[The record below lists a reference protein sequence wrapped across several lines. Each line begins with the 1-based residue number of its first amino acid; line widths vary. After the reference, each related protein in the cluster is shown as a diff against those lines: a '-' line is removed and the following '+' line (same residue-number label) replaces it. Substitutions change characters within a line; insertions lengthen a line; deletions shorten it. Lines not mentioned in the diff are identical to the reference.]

1 MRVKTE
7 LVAGSAIFTIT
18 FFFFLTSP
26 VRQIADSNYSM
37 LVSQS
42 LLDHGSFTLD
52 RYVIPGFN
60 SSLPTEPQPNLKP
73 YQLQLKDGH
82 IYYYFPLGSSVLSV
96 PYVAFM
102 RLLGFSPVDDQAVFN
117 YWGEMSIEISLAAL
131 LMGVL
136 SSVFFYTSRILLP
149 LSWSVVIAI
158 GGALGTQVWSTTSR
172 GLWSDTW
179 GIFLLGFVVWMLVA
193 QEAGVRP
200 VRPVLLASLLSWT
213 YFVRP
218 TYGIPVI
225 AMVGYML
232 ISYPSR
238 SVRFLM
244 TGAAWLFAFIL
255 YSRYHFGQSLPDYY
269 QANRLAFDSFPLAFA
284 GNLISPSRGLLIF
297 VPVIAFV
304 FYLLVR
310 YKKELTYRRLVVV
323 SMSIIAAHL
332 IVVAGFS
339 PWWGGHCYGPRYTA
353 GLIPWFVLL
362 GILAVKAA
370 LTAQEKTDSRK
381 LYKRWKI
388 EQVLGGLMLACSM
401 TINGNGAV
409 NRRTSIWNLRPVNV
423 DERPERVWDWRDP
436 QFLAK

>member
-7 LVAGSAIFTIT
+7 LVAGAVIFIIT

-26 VRQIADSNYSM
+26 VRQVADSNYSM

-73 YQLQLKDGH
+73 YQLQLKGNH
-82 IYYYFPLGSSVLSV
+82 IYYYFPPGSSVLSV

-117 YWGEMSIEISLAAL
+117 YWGERSIEISLAAL

-179 GIFLLGFVVWMLVA
+179 GIFLLGFVVWMLLA

-218 TYGIPVI
+218 TYGIPII
-225 AMVGYML
+225 AIVGYML

-244 TGAAWLFAFIL
+244 TGVAWLFAFIL

-269 QANRLAFDSFPLAFA
+269 QANRLTFDSFPLAFA

-297 VPVIAFV
+297 VPIIVFV
-304 FYLLVR
+304 FYLIVR

-323 SMSIIAAHL
+323 SMFIIAAHL
-332 IVVAGFS
+332 ILVAGFS

-362 GILAVKAA
+362 GILSIKAA
-370 LTAQEKTDSRK
+370 LTAQEKSDSTK
-381 LYKRWKI
+381 LYNRWKI
-388 EQVLGGLMLACSM
+388 EQVLGGIMLACSM

-409 NRRTSIWNLRPVNV
+409 NRRTSNWNLRPVNV

>member
-7 LVAGSAIFTIT
+7 LVAGAVIFIIT

-26 VRQIADSNYSM
+26 VRQVADSNYSM

-73 YQLQLKDGH
+73 YQLQLKGNH
-82 IYYYFPLGSSVLSV
+82 IYYYFPPGSSVLSV

-117 YWGEMSIEISLAAL
+117 YWGERSIEISLAAL

-179 GIFLLGFVVWMLVA
+179 GIFLLGFVVWMLLA
-193 QEAGVRP
+193 QEAGVGP

-218 TYGIPVI
+218 TYGIPII
-225 AMVGYML
+225 AIVGYML

-244 TGAAWLFAFIL
+244 TGVAWLFAFIL

-269 QANRLAFDSFPLAFA
+269 QANRLTFDSFPLAFA

-297 VPVIAFV
+297 VPIIVFV
-304 FYLLVR
+304 FYLIVR

-323 SMSIIAAHL
+323 SMFIIAAHL
-332 IVVAGFS
+332 ILVAGFS

-362 GILAVKAA
+362 GILSIKAA
-370 LTAQEKTDSRK
+370 LTAQEKSDSTK
-381 LYKRWKI
+381 LYNRWKI
-388 EQVLGGLMLACSM
+388 EQVLGGIMLACSM

-409 NRRTSIWNLRPVNV
+409 NRRTSNWNLRPVNV